1 MWHDPF
7 SSVLDLDDS
16 LMDDQDEK
24 CETDNNENN
33 SNNTK
38 KSEIAEL
45 KVRII
50 YMLPSTSMSILK

>member
-33 SNNTK
+33 SDNRK